1 MGDARSEGGK
11 MIKLIKKEQAEAR
24 KINESYTVLNL
35 LTKENSKKISVS
47 VGEAVNHSEITKNIR
62 SDRIYYVLEGQL
74 TVVQGEEVY
83 VANPGDLI
91 FIEANT
97 PYHFKGT
104 FKVVLINTPAFDQKN
119 EQVIKVLS
127 G

>member
-1 MGDARSEGGK
+1 
-11 MIKLIKKEQAEAR
+11 MIKLIKKEKSEAR
-24 KINESYTVLNL
+24 KISNSYTVLNL
-35 LTKENSKKISVS
+35 LTKEINKKISVAI
-47 VGEAVNHSEITKNIR
+47 GEAETHSEITKNER

-74 TVVQGEEVY
+74 TVVQGTEVF

-91 FIEANT
+91 FIEKNS

-104 FKVVLINTPAFDQKN
+104 FKAVLINVPAFDPKN
-119 EQVIKVLS
+119 EKIIKILS

>member
-1 MGDARSEGGK
+1 
-11 MIKLIKKEQAEAR
+11 MIKLIKKEEAAAR
-24 KINESYTVLNL
+24 KISNSYTVFNL
-35 LTKENSKKISVS
+35 LTKEVNKKVSVS
-47 VGEAVNHSEITKNIR
+47 IAEAENHSEITKNER

-74 TVVQGEEVY
+74 TVVQGSEVY

-91 FIEANT
+91 FIEANS

-104 FKVVLINTPAFDQKN
+104 FKAILINVPAFDSKN
-119 EQVIKVLS
+119 EKTVKILS

>member
-1 MGDARSEGGK
+1 

-24 KINESYTVLNL
+24 KISNTYTVLNM
-35 LTKENSKKISVS
+35 LTKEINKKVS
-47 VGEAVNHSEITKNIR
+47 VALAEGENHSEITKNIR

-74 TVVQGEEVY
+74 TVAQGEEVY
-83 VANPGDLI
+83 VANPGDVI
-91 FIEANT
+91 FIEKNT

-104 FKVVLINTPAFDQKN
+104 FKAVLINVPAFDPKD
-119 EQVIKVLS
+119 EQIIKILS

>member
-1 MGDARSEGGK
+1 MDFTRGEGGQ
-11 MIKLIKKEQAEAR
+11 MIRLIKKEQAEAR
-24 KINESYTVLNL
+24 KINNSYSVSNL
-35 LTKENSKKISVS
+35 LTKETSKKVSVS
-47 VGEAVNHSEITKNIR
+47 IGEAVNHSEITKNIR

-74 TVVQGEEVY
+74 TVVQGTEVF

-91 FIEANT
+91 FIEANA

-104 FKVVLINTPAFDQKN
+104 FRVVLINTPAFDPKN
-119 EQVIKVLS
+119 EQTVKILS

>member
-1 MGDARSEGGK
+1 

-24 KINESYTVLNL
+24 KVNNSHTVSNL
-35 LTKENSKKISVS
+35 LTKETNKKISFAI
-47 VGEAVNHSEITKNIR
+47 GEGVNHSEITKNIR

-74 TVVQGEEVY
+74 TVVQGTEVY

-91 FIEANT
+91 FIEADT

-104 FKVVLINTPAFDQKN
+104 FKVVLINTPAFDPKN
-119 EQVIKVLS
+119 EQTIKVLS

>member
-1 MGDARSEGGK
+1 
-11 MIKLIKKEQAEAR
+11 MIKLFKKEQAEAR
-24 KINESYTVLNL
+24 KISNSYTVFNL
-35 LTKENSKKISVS
+35 LTKEINKKISVS
-47 VGEAVNHSEITKNIR
+47 VGEGENHSEITKNVR

-74 TVVQGEEVY
+74 TVVQGSDVY

-91 FIEANT
+91 FIEANN

-104 FKVVLINTPAFDQKN
+104 FKVVLINTPAFDPKN
-119 EQVIKVLS
+119 EQTVKILS

>member
-1 MGDARSEGGK
+1 
-11 MIKLIKKEQAEAR
+11 MIRLIKKEQAEAR
-24 KINESYTVLNL
+24 KINNTHTVFNL
-35 LTKENSKKISVS
+35 MTKEISKKVS
-47 VGEAVNHSEITKNIR
+47 VAVGEGVNHSEITKNIR

-74 TVVQGEEVY
+74 TVVQGSEVF

-104 FKVVLINTPAFDQKN
+104 FKAVLINAPAFDPKN
-119 EQVIKVLS
+119 EQIIKILS